1 MTLTRY
7 LYKEVKLKTT
17 GNLRYQPFKI
27 QLSKAAQGRK
37 ISGTVCLFFEEKS
50 GALTFEFGAPHY
62 VFQNPFWVGHN
73 VYLQYQLKK
82 ELSKVVVSLFARP
95 WL

>member
-17 GNLRYQPFKI
+17 SNLRYQPFKI

-37 ISGTVCLFFEEKS
+37 ITGTVCLFFEEKS
-50 GALTFEFGAPHY
+50 GALTFEFGAPHCLLEKKARCK
-62 VFQNPFWVGHN
+62 VLPKKFINLVLLTFIMPFGN
-73 VYLQYQLKK
+73 
-82 ELSKVVVSLFARP
+82 
-95 WL
+95 